1 MKLLFC
7 LSLYQHY
14 SKGTLVLDA
23 NKHGNTQNS
32 ENGNSLS
39 FVDTAFLSFLSSMF
53 TTFCKYYTY
62 FASSDN
68 GDYLI
73 NNCYCY
79 SSDELSS
86 SFNSPFSLND
96 DSCQDDP
103 ISLISSSSLHQ
114 CISSSPT
121 IRIINQQ
128 LETSFLLPPQS
139 SSNQGKKT
147 LVLDLDETLVH
158 ASLSSQDPYD
168 FSWCSDSGSGSVNGN
183 DNHLYIKVRPGVSH
197 FLQSMSKVY
206 ELVVFTASTENV
218 SCIE

>member
-14 SKGTLVLDA
+14 SKDALVLDA

-86 SFNSPFSLND
+86 SFNSPFSIND

-103 ISLISSSSLHQ
+103 ISLISSS
-114 CISSSPT
+114 
-121 IRIINQQ
+121 
-128 LETSFLLPPQS
+128 TS
-139 SSNQGKKT
+139 
-147 LVLDLDETLVH
+147 
-158 ASLSSQDPYD
+158 
-168 FSWCSDSGSGSVNGN
+168 
-183 DNHLYIKVRPGVSH
+183 I
-197 FLQSMSKVY
+197 
-206 ELVVFTASTENV
+206 
-218 SCIE
+218 

>member
-1 MKLLFC
+1 M
-7 LSLYQHY
+7 
-14 SKGTLVLDA
+14 LDA

-86 SFNSPFSLND
+86 SFNSPFSIND

-103 ISLISSSSLHQ
+103 ISLISSSTSLHQ
-114 CISSSPT
+114 CISSPS

-128 LETSFLLPPQS
+128 LENSFLLPQQS
-139 SSNQGKKT
+139 LSNQGKKT

-168 FSWCSDSGSGSVNGN
+168 FSWCSGSGSGS
-183 DNHLYIKVRPGVSH
+183 DNQLYIKVRPGVSH

>member
-1 MKLLFC
+1 M
-7 LSLYQHY
+7 
-14 SKGTLVLDA
+14 LDA

-53 TTFCKYYTY
+53 TTFCKYYPY
-62 FASSDN
+62 FASSEN

-86 SFNSPFSLND
+86 SFNSPFSIND

-103 ISLISSSSLHQ
+103 ISLISSSTSLHQ
-114 CISSSPT
+114 CISSPS

-128 LETSFLLPPQS
+128 LENSFLLPQQS
-139 SSNQGKKT
+139 LSNQGKKT

-206 ELVVFTASTENV
+206 ELVIFTASTENV